1 MLLSRYFHIV
11 AERAAH
17 DLLQFRRVA

>member
-1 MLLSRYFHIV
+1 MLLSRYFRIV

-17 DLLQFRRVA
+17 DLLKFRRVA